1 MNIMFNIMF
10 NKIIN
15 YIIWQ
20 YRSANTSFDKST
32 YKFADK

>member
-20 YRSANTSFDKST
+20 YRSTNTSFDKYT